1 MEQNIV
7 IVGSGFAARQLVRN
21 IRRIDKQVAI
31 VLIAADSGDEYN
43 KPELSHVFSLKQNA
57 DDLTRQSACQFAQ
70 DNNLTLHVNTQ
81 VIAIDRH
88 AKQVV
93 CGDQRFTY
101 HKLVLA
107 TGAQAIMPS
116 VPGSEWI
123 FTFNSQSEY
132 RQHQDVLQMAKRV
145 IVLGAGLIGTELAMD
160 LHRAGKQVTLVDR
173 AQSLLAAL
181 MPAEISSRLQNKFG
195 QMGVQ
200 LALNNELIGIN
211 KTAEGLDVMLKNG
224 LTVNADAVIAA
235 IGLKPRTSLAAEA
248 DLKTQRGIQ
257 VNSQLQTSDP
267 DIYALGDCAE
277 IEGQVLSYL
286 QPIQIGAMVLAKNLL
301 GAAELLRLPAML
313 VKVKTPELP
322 LVLAGDTRREDLNWE
337 ITLNSN
343 GMMARGTDPQKR
355 LCGFIA
361 TEQNASHG
369 FMLLRELSLQ

>member
-81 VIAIDRH
+81 VTAIDRH

-116 VPGSEWI
+116 LPGSEWI

-301 GAAELLRLPAML
+301 GAAEMLRLPAML

>member
-81 VIAIDRH
+81 VTAIDRH

-301 GAAELLRLPAML
+301 GAAEMLRLPAML

>member
-81 VIAIDRH
+81 VTAIDRH

-211 KTAEGLDVMLKNG
+211 KTAKGLDVMLKNG

-301 GAAELLRLPAML
+301 GAAEMLRLPAML

-322 LVLAGDTRREDLNWE
+322 LVLTGDTRREDLNWE